1 MLIQHHLVSSESQS
15 KGGGVSGQP
24 TAAAANKS
32 VMLYSA
38 RVEHILWRVRFPR
51 YIHAA
56 KAEFG
61 DFGEVIVEDILQQGR
76 SLMSEV
82 SKEIK
87 KDRSY
92 SLKKFM
98 IRTIIE

>member
-1 MLIQHHLVSSESQS
+1 MLIQHHLVSCESQS

-24 TAAAANKS
+24 AAAANKS
-32 VMLYSA
+32 VILYST
-38 RVEHILWRVRFPR
+38 RIEHILWRVRFPR

-82 SKEIK
+82 SKGIK
-87 KDRSY
+87 TTDLAR
-92 SLKKFM
+92 F
-98 IRTIIE
+98 ITRTVIIIE

>member
-1 MLIQHHLVSSESQS
+1 MLIQHQLVSCEQS
-15 KGGGVSGQP
+15 KGGGVSGQSHP
-24 TAAAANKS
+24 AAKS

-38 RVEHILWRVRFPR
+38 SIKHILWRVRFPR

-61 DFGEVIVEDILQQGR
+61 DFGEVIVEDILQQGH

-82 SKEIK
+82 RK
-87 KDRSY
+87 KDGF
-92 SLKKFM
+92 LLHVLWLE
-98 IRTIIE
+98 IVEE

>member
-1 MLIQHHLVSSESQS
+1 MLIQHHLVSCEQS

-24 TAAAANKS
+24 LVAAKS

-38 RVEHILWRVRFPR
+38 RVNHMLWRVRFPR

-56 KAEFG
+56 KVEFG

-82 SKEIK
+82 RK
-87 KDRSY
+87 
-92 SLKKFM
+92 
-98 IRTIIE
+98 